1 MVSLTAP
8 ETLLWPLPLQLK
20 EVTPAGSGSL
30 TATLVAVLGPLLL
43 TTMVYVV
50 LVPGT
55 TEVTP
60 SSLVTLT
67 SFCGVSVSVSVA
79 LLLAVLVSLA
89 AVVVTVLVSEPVAAG
104 LIARVTV

>member
-1 MVSLTAP
+1 MASVSAP
-8 ETLLWPLPLQLK
+8 TTFVRPLPLQVKL
-20 EVTPAGSGSL
+20 VTPVGSGSL

-60 SSLVTLT
+60 SLLLTLT
-67 SFCGVSVSVSVA
+67 SFCGVSVLVSVA
-79 LLLAVLVSLA
+79 LLLAGLVSLA
-89 AVVVTVLVSEPVAAG
+89 AVTVTVLVSEPVAEA
-104 LIARVTV
+104 LI